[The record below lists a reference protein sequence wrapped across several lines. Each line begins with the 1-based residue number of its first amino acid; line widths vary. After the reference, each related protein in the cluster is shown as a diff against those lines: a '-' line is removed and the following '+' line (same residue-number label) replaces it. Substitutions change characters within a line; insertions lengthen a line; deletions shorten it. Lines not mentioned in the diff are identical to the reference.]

1 MAGRP
6 GKRLELIEGHLTK
19 AQIAAR
25 REAEAALSGGIKMRM
40 SAAVKSDK
48 LARKYFA
55 RLVEIFEKIDMCD
68 AAMENVINRYCIM
81 LSEHDQMAGALA
93 EINDALE
100 REEDRDAASPL
111 LEKKAALEAALRKLR
126 DQLLAIEK
134 ENLLTAQSKIR
145 AVPKQREEKAPSGIA
160 AYRAAR
166 GG

>member
-25 REAEAALSGGIKMRM
+25 REAEEALSGGMKMRM
-40 SAAVKSDK
+40 SAAVKNDK

-55 RLVEIFEKIDMCD
+55 RLAEIFEKIDMCD
-68 AAMENVINRYCIM
+68 AAIENVINRYCMM
-81 LSEHDQMAGALA
+81 LSEYDHLA
-93 EINDALE
+93 EMLADARAVME
-100 REEDRDAASPL
+100 QGTGAEDDAAF
-111 LEKKAALEAALRKLR
+111 EKVAALEVLLRKLR
-126 DQLLAIEK
+126 DQMLAIEK